1 MKLFE
6 FFGQLNFKKDHD
18 DDKFSLSREEEESLE
33 DSLFWYILEDDE
45 LHKKHFMPIAKKLKA
60 KYDNH
65 NDDSSKDWKEWLPMV
80 NKGCIKY
87 YKAHDVMGDP
97 RDTFNKKLRKD
108 LCKRIEN
115 HYRNDILNNE
125 YNLGD

>member
-6 FFGQLNFKKDHD
+6 FFGQLTFKKDHE
-18 DDKFSLSREEEESLE
+18 DDKFSLSREEKAELE

-45 LHKKHFMPIAKKLKA
+45 LHKKHFMPIAKNLKA
-60 KYDNH
+60 RYDNH
-65 NDDSSKDWKEWLPMV
+65 EDDSSKDWKEWIPMV
-80 NKGCIKY
+80 NKGCLKY
-87 YKAHDVMGDP
+87 YKDHDIPGDP
-97 RDTFNKKLRKD
+97 KDIFNKKLRKE